1 MELGCL
7 YNEDCLVTM
16 SRCPES
22 FIDLVVTSPPYN
34 VSLGSNKFNSCAY
47 DVYHDDMPYDA
58 YLAWLRRVFSALY
71 PIVADGGRVVINIG
85 DLSNG
90 RYPTHSHVIQ
100 MMLEIGFGSYTVI
113 VWDKGN
119 TSARSAWGSF
129 QSASCPSFPTQ
140 FEYILV
146 FYKGS
151 VRLQGS
157 GESTVSKSDFI
168 EWSNSLWRFSG
179 ASKLGTSVAYSSWC
193 DEGVG
198 SHPAPFPLELPL
210 RCIHMLSYRGAV
222 VYDPF
227 MGSGTTA
234 LAAVLSDR
242 QWFGSELSES
252 YCRLAEYRLIELQ
265 LEHPELGLDVGSII
279 RT

>member
-1 MELGCL
+1 
-7 YNEDCLVTM
+7 
-16 SRCPES
+16 
-22 FIDLVVTSPPYN
+22 
-34 VSLGSNKFNSCAY
+34 
-47 DVYHDDMPYDA
+47 
-58 YLAWLRRVFSALY
+58 
-71 PIVADGGRVVINIG
+71 
-85 DLSNG
+85 
-90 RYPTHSHVIQ
+90 
-100 MMLEIGFGSYTVI
+100 MLL
-113 VWDKGN
+113 
-119 TSARSAWGSF
+119 GSF

-151 VRLQGS
+151 ARLQGS

-193 DEGVG
+193 AGGVD

-234 LAAVLSDR
+234 VGCVSRGRDYI
-242 QWFGSELSES
+242 GIELSGG
-252 YCRLAEYRLIELQ
+252 YCSLAEER
-265 LEHPELGLDVGSII
+265 I
-279 RT
+279 RICRQSPTLF